1 MERRGRGEWRR
12 AGIESK
18 KEGMREGRGNEKK
31 GGEEWGMIP
40 EGRVREGR
48 GRNRGYGCRSW
59 RSKNKEHNEKENG
72 RKHRKRVITRQRK
85 GKSAPGGASHAATHP
100 PRFSTFRK
108 SLAVALDNAKARG
121 MQSPGST
128 GVPLA
133 PPRIAKKLSCLSYDF
148 LCKCPVIVHKVS

>member
-1 MERRGRGEWRR
+1 MER
-12 AGIESK
+12 
-18 KEGMREGRGNEKK
+18 
-31 GGEEWGMIP
+31 
-40 EGRVREGR
+40 
-48 GRNRGYGCRSW
+48 
-59 RSKNKEHNEKENG
+59 EHNEKENG
-72 RKHRKRVITRQRK
+72 RKHRKRVKTRQRK
-85 GKSAPGGASHAATHP
+85 GKSAPGDASHAATHP